1 MRTPQVLTVA
11 LATVIAAGCS
21 RAEADRGAREAAV
34 EVRKAADVAGE
45 RLSDGWLTTKI
56 QAQYFAD
63 RDIKARYL
71 DVATRDG
78 AVTVS
83 GFVDNLAAR
92 DQAIQIA
99 RNTDGVR
106 SVADQLKIGV
116 SPAKEAFAGTPGAVA
131 TGGTTNEYDAKIA
144 ATARETTTAREST
157 LGPATDDAL
166 TASVQARFFL
176 DPVIKRRDI
185 AVTAQTGVVTLRGS
199 IATEQERAQALLI
212 ARHTNGV
219 GRVEDLLSIDAGL
232 K

>member
-1 MRTPQVLTVA
+1 MKTPQVLTVA
-11 LATVIAAGCS
+11 LATVIATGCS

-34 EVRKAADVAGE
+34 EVRQAADVAGD
-45 RLSDGWLTTKI
+45 RLTDGWLTTKI

-71 DVATRDG
+71 DVSTRDG

-92 DQAIQIA
+92 DEAIQIA

-106 SVADQLKIGV
+106 SVVDQLKIGV
-116 SPAKEAFAGTPGAVA
+116 SPAREAFAGTAGAVA
-131 TGGTTNEYDAKIA
+131 TSGTTNEYDAKIA
-144 ATARETTTAREST
+144 ATAPEA
-157 LGPATDDAL
+157 GPVPASDEAL

-176 DPVIKRRDI
+176 DPVIKTRDI
-185 AVTAQTGVVTLRGS
+185 EVTAKSGVVTLRGS
-199 IATEQERAQALLI
+199 IATEEERAQALLI

-219 GRVEDLLSIDAGL
+219 GRVEDALTIDPAL
-232 K
+232 R

>member
-11 LATVIAAGCS
+11 LAAVLAAGCS
-21 RAEADRGAREAAV
+21 RAEADRGAREAAI

-45 RLSDGWLTTKI
+45 QLNDGWLTTKI

-63 RDIKARYL
+63 RDIKARHL
-71 DVATRDG
+71 DVSTRDG

-83 GFVDNLAAR
+83 GFVDSLAAR

-106 SVADQLKIGV
+106 TVVDQLKIGV
-116 SPAKEAFAGTPGAVA
+116 SPSKETFAGTPGAVA
-131 TGGTTNEYDAKIA
+131 TGGTPNEYDAKVA
-144 ATARETTTAREST
+144 ATARESAIA
-157 LGPATDDAL
+157 PATDDAL

-176 DPVIKRRDI
+176 DPVIKTRDI
-185 AVTAQTGVVTLRGS
+185 DVTARDGVVTLRGG
-199 IATEQERAQALLI
+199 IATEEERAQALLI

-219 GRVEDLLSIDAGL
+219 GRVEDALSIEPNL

>member
-11 LATVIAAGCS
+11 LAVVVAAGCS

-106 SVADQLKIGV
+106 SVVDQLKIGV
-116 SPAKEAFAGTPGAVA
+116 SPANQAFAGTPGAVA

-144 ATARETTTAREST
+144 ATAREST

-185 AVTAQTGVVTLRGS
+185 EVTAQSGVVTLRGS
-199 IATEQERAQALLI
+199 IGSEQERAQALLI

-219 GRVEDLLSIDAGL
+219 GRVEDTLTVDPALR
-232 K
+232 

>member
-11 LATVIAAGCS
+11 LAAVIAAGCS

-34 EVRKAADVAGE
+34 EVRKAADVAGD

-92 DQAIQIA
+92 DRAIQIA
-99 RNTDGVR
+99 RNTDGVH
-106 SVADQLKIGV
+106 SVVDQLKIGV

-131 TGGTTNEYDAKIA
+131 TGGATNEYDAKIA
-144 ATARETTTAREST
+144 ATAREST

-176 DPVIKRRDI
+176 DPVIKTRDI
-185 AVTAQTGVVTLRGS
+185 EVTAQSGVVTLRGS

-219 GRVEDLLSIDAGL
+219 GRVEDSLTVDAAL
-232 K
+232 R